1 MNATADCTDM
11 SPRTKA
17 RITGAVN
24 LSVVLLGVLG
34 GVIVNRL
41 VATGDP
47 EATAGNLLAHEPLLR
62 LAFAA
67 FLVEMIC
74 NVAAVALFYELL
86 KPAGKSV
93 SLLAA
98 FVGLAAC
105 TIKTVSRLFLI
116 APVLGLGG
124 GSYLSAF
131 RPDQLHVLVFL
142 SIRVNDLGTGLAMVF
157 FGVYALLTG
166 ALIFRSTFLPR
177 FLGVLGMI
185 GGCGWL
191 SYLWAPLAHLLF
203 PYVLG
208 FAVLGILILIGW
220 LLVVGVDEQRWR
232 AAAGRAATSIWA

>member
-1 MNATADCTDM
+1 MNARAERADM

-17 RITGAVN
+17 RITGAVD
-24 LSVVLLGVLG
+24 LAVVLLGVLG
-34 GVIVNRL
+34 GVLVNRL
-41 VATGDP
+41 VATGDA
-47 EATAGNLLAHEPLLR
+47 EATAANLLSHEPLLR

-67 FLVEMIC
+67 FLVEMAC

-98 FVGLAAC
+98 FVGLTAC
-105 TIKTVSRLFLI
+105 TIKTASRLFLI
-116 APVLGLGG
+116 APVLVLRG

-142 SIRVNDLGTGLAMVF
+142 SIRVNDQGTGLAMVF

-191 SYLWAPLAHLLF
+191 SYLWGPLAHLLF

-208 FAVLGILILIGW
+208 FAVLGVLILIGW
-220 LLVVGVDEQRWR
+220 LLVVGVDEERWR
-232 AAAGRAATSIWA
+232 AMAGRAATSIWA